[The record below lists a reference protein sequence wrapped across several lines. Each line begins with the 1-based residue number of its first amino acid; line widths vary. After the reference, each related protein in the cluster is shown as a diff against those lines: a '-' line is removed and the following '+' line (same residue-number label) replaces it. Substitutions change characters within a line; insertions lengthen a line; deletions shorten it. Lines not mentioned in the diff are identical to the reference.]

1 MRLFALALPL
11 PLALTSGCVPGDDGK
26 ETGPVDTSVVGDTAD
41 TAGDDTGDDTAP
53 PDRGTGGV
61 NGTVRVQLYQT
72 DADGEISDLSWETYG
87 GAFPFGAIYVAAYTI
102 DEETGAQTYHAEQ
115 VIPAPSTEGDAYALA
130 VDLDDA
136 EAVYLYAALDW
147 WPDGVIGTSE
157 PVGIHEDLVAVIEGS
172 AVDDVDIVIN
182 APLHPTGGGGGG
194 TYVSIEGNVVIE
206 GDYAAGA
213 ARVMLYDSAG
223 NGPSYVTTVQPTV
236 TEAGASAPYAL
247 TVGADYGA
255 GRLIGAWDDD
265 ANGLIEPTDRW
276 GAYVVGG
283 ENGNPITVGSVNLTS
298 HDVTIPFGIAPALT
312 PFVRL
317 EGALNYS
324 GGYDTLPAGAVVYVT
339 ALKTRRTEG
348 EFAVDD
354 LQKGYDWASF
364 TGAELT
370 GTALDYVLVTPS
382 SAVAYLS
389 AYVDLDADGLLNE
402 AGEPFASY
410 GPTGRISTGTSN
422 QDGLDLHFVVVEPG
436 E

>member
-1 MRLFALALPL
+1 MRLSSLAV
-11 PLALTSGCVPGDDGK
+11 PLAFTLAGCVPGDDGK
-26 ETGPVDTSVVGDTAD
+26 ETGGVDTAD
-41 TAGDDTGDDTAP
+41 TGDSGGVDTGTPDTAP

-72 DADGEISDLSWETYG
+72 DADGEISDLSWEAYG

-115 VIPAPSTEGDAYALA
+115 VIAAPSIEGDPYTLA

-157 PVGIHEDLVAVIEGS
+157 PVGIYGDLVAVIEGS

-182 APLHPTGGGGGG
+182 APLHPTGGGGGSA
-194 TYVSIEGNVVIE
+194 VSIEGNVTIE
-206 GDYAAGA
+206 GDYAAGV

-236 TEAGASAPYAL
+236 TEAGATAPYAL
-247 TVGADYGA
+247 AVGANYGE

-283 ENGNPITVGSVNLTS
+283 ENGNPITIGAVNLAA

-317 EGALNYS
+317 EGALNYAD
-324 GGYDTLPAGAVVYVT
+324 GYDTLPAGAVVYVT
-339 ALKTRRTEG
+339 ALKSRRNEG
-348 EFAVDD
+348 EFSVDD
-354 LQKGYDWASF
+354 LQNGYDWASF
-364 TGAELT
+364 TGA
-370 GTALDYVLVTPS
+370 D
-382 SAVAYLS
+382 
-389 AYVDLDADGLLNE
+389 
-402 AGEPFASY
+402 
-410 GPTGRISTGTSN
+410 
-422 QDGLDLHFVVVEPG
+422 
-436 E
+436 